1 MKKTLLTLLSVFM
14 LSSFAFSQC
23 VPNTDFTGILG
34 LDSEAYESFDEFP
47 FDSNNDGVDDC
58 VGVDPNDCDGDG
70 IYDDPDGV
78 PESGDETCISN
89 CNDDDSDA
97 DNDGILDDPGFHT
110 FLKTA
115 TVGCAYETFFDMRIP
130 SDTVIEY
137 DLTGDGNPQ
146 LFDPVYLT
154 TIAVNSVNGL
164 PMGFEWECASQD
176 PDGVITGDNCTFPGG
191 GYGCLRLFSNEV
203 ENVVGTYPLVVSL
216 DIVAE
221 YEVFGV
227 MIPVEVTD
235 DSMLN
240 YLVLHVEEGDCGLS
254 NSELVDSRSFNSLG
268 TYPNPFNNSANIHF
282 GNDKNSEVLF
292 SVYDV
297 LGNLVY
303 TDKINSNIG
312 HNEYIFERGSLESG
326 MYTYTL
332 FNGEKVI
339 SNNIII
345 Q

>member
-34 LDSEAYESFDEFP
+34 LEEDAYEFGGETG
-47 FDSNNDGVDDC
+47 DSLTAL
-58 VGVDPNDCDGDG
+58 P
-70 IYDDPDGV
+70 
-78 PESGDETCISN
+78 
-89 CNDDDSDA
+89 
-97 DNDGILDDPGFHT
+97 H
-110 FLKTA
+110 A
-115 TVGCAYETFFDMRIP
+115 TVGDAYETFFDMRIP

-146 LFDPVYLT
+146 LFDPVYLN

-164 PMGFEWECASQD
+164 PMGFDWECASQD
-176 PDGVITGDNCTFPGG
+176 VDGSITENNCTFPGG
-191 GYGCLRLFSNEV
+191 GYGCLRLFSDVVPNI
-203 ENVVGTYPLVVSL
+203 VGTYPLVVAL

-235 DSMLN
+235 DTMLN
-240 YLVLHVEEGDCGLS
+240 YLVLIVDEAN
-254 NSELVDSRSFNSLG
+254 NSDVAELVDSRSFNSLG

-303 TDKINSNIG
+303 LEKINSIIG

>member
-1 MKKTLLTLLSVFM
+1 MKKTLLTFLSFIM
-14 LSSFAFSQC
+14 LSSFTYSQC

-34 LDSEAYESFDEFP
+34 LEAEAYEFVGETG
-47 FDSNNDGVDDC
+47 DSLTAL
-58 VGVDPNDCDGDG
+58 P
-70 IYDDPDGV
+70 
-78 PESGDETCISN
+78 
-89 CNDDDSDA
+89 
-97 DNDGILDDPGFHT
+97 H
-110 FLKTA
+110 A
-115 TVGCAYETFFDMRIP
+115 TVGDAYETFFDMRIP

-146 LFDPVYLT
+146 LFDPVYLN

-164 PMGFEWECASQD
+164 PMGFDWECASQD
-176 PDGVITGDNCTFPGG
+176 SDGVITENNCTFPGG
-191 GYGCLRLFSNEV
+191 GYGCLRLFSDEV
-203 ENVVGTYPLVVSL
+203 PNIVGTYPLVVAL

-235 DSMLN
+235 DTMLN
-240 YLVLHVEEGDCGLS
+240 YLVLIVDEANNSDV
-254 NSELVDSRSFNSLG
+254 SELVDSRSFKSLG
-268 TYPNPFNNSANIHF
+268 TYPNPFNNSSNIHF
-282 GNDKNSEVLF
+282 GNDKNTEVLF

-297 LGNLVY
+297 LGNLVF
-303 TDKINSNIG
+303 TERIKSIIG

-326 MYTYTL
+326 IYTYTL

-339 SNNIII
+339 SKNIII

>member
-34 LDSEAYESFDEFP
+34 LEEDAYEFGGETG
-47 FDSNNDGVDDC
+47 DSLTAL
-58 VGVDPNDCDGDG
+58 P
-70 IYDDPDGV
+70 
-78 PESGDETCISN
+78 
-89 CNDDDSDA
+89 
-97 DNDGILDDPGFHT
+97 H
-110 FLKTA
+110 A
-115 TVGCAYETFFDMRIP
+115 TVGDAYETFFDMRIP

-146 LFDPVYLT
+146 LFDPVYLN

-164 PMGFEWECASQD
+164 PMGFDWECASQD
-176 PDGVITGDNCTFPGG
+176 VDGSITENNCTFPGG
-191 GYGCLRLFSNEV
+191 GYGCLRLFSDVVPNI
-203 ENVVGTYPLVVSL
+203 VGTYPLVVAL

-235 DSMLN
+235 DTMLN
-240 YLVLHVEEGDCGLS
+240 YLVLIVDEAN
-254 NSELVDSRSFNSLG
+254 NSDVAELVDSRSFNSLG

-303 TDKINSNIG
+303 SDKINSIIG